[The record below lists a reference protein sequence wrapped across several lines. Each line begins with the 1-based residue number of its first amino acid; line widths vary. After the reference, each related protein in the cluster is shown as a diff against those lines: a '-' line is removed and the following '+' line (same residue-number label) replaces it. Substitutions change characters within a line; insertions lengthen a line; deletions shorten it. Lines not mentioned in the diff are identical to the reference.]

1 MSAPTDIDAQI
12 AALRGLAAEI
22 DRIFE
27 GVSPDVRDQV
37 LRDLI
42 TSLEAEALE
51 LNMRVIAKKLASTKR
66 LTPPTA

>member
-1 MSAPTDIDAQI
+1 MSDPTDVDAQI

-42 TSLEAEALE
+42 TNLEAEALE
-51 LNMRVIAKKLASTKR
+51 LNMRVVARKLASAKR
-66 LTPPTA
+66 ATPPTA